1 MRKLI
6 LKVSMSVD
14 GFMAGPNGE
23 MDWFFKSR
31 SEEGA
36 AWLADTLWQAGLH
49 IMGSRTFYT
58 MASHWPFA
66 KDAVAEPMNAIPKV
80 VFTSKDK
87 LDLQAKGLNAQA
99 LKDAN
104 ASPDA
109 HTWAEAQIANGDLA
123 EEIKKL
129 KQQQGKD
136 ILAQGGA
143 SFVQSLVATGLIDEY
158 RLVIH
163 PVVLGTGLP
172 VFSKL
177 PKPSDLQLVEHIA
190 FKAGTVV
197 HVYRALGN

>member
-23 MDWFFKSR
+23 MSWIAKSR

-36 AWLADTLWQAGLH
+36 AWLVDTLWQAGLH
-49 IMGSRTFYT
+49 VMGSRTFYT
-58 MASHWPFA
+58 MASHWPFSQ
-66 KDAVAEPMNAIPKV
+66 DALAAPMNAIPKM

-87 LDLQAKGLNAQA
+87 LDLQAKGLNTAG
-99 LKDAN
+99 LKDTYV
-104 ASPDA
+104 SPDA
-109 HTWAEAQIANGDLA
+109 HTWAEAQIANGNLA

-129 KQQQGKD
+129 KQQPGKD

-143 SFVQSLVATGLIDEY
+143 SFVQSLAATGLIDEY

-163 PVVLGTGLP
+163 PVVLGTGMP
-172 VFSKL
+172 VFSRL
-177 PKPSDLQLVEHIA
+177 PQPSDLQLVKHVA

-197 HVYRALGN
+197 HIYRPLGN